1 MGNKKVADLENDIE
15 ILDDEDV
22 EKEREAAIDKII
34 KKFEA
39 KGKKDKTFDQDAFLD
54 FISRLDITEDEM
66 ERIIEHFKNIG
77 YKVINT
83 FSDDDSNENLD
94 NIEFNENSLDAEDDY
109 DDSDEIS
116 DDNDIDTAELNYPS
130 SSTIN
135 TMMLK
140 FTIATKLI

>member
-22 EKEREAAIDKII
+22 EKEREVAIDKII

-77 YKVINT
+77 YKSIKLVIT
-83 FSDDDSNENLD
+83 VVIKIL
-94 NIEFNENSLDAEDDY
+94 
-109 DDSDEIS
+109 
-116 DDNDIDTAELNYPS
+116 
-130 SSTIN
+130 
-135 TMMLK
+135 
-140 FTIATKLI
+140 